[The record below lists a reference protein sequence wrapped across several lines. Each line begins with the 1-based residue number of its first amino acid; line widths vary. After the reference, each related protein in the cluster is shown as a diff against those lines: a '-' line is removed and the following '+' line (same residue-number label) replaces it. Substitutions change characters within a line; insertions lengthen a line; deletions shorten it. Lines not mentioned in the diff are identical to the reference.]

1 MAEKRAQRRLAAILA
16 ADVVGYS
23 RLMEHDEAGTLA
35 ALKARRRDVLA
46 PLITQHHGRIVKLMG
61 DGVLVEFGSAVDAV
75 QCAVELQKGFAGANE
90 GVAETSRI
98 VLRIGINLGDVIVE
112 GTDLYGDGVNVAAR
126 LEGLAE
132 PGSIYISAT
141 VHDHVTGKLALAFDD
156 LGERTLKNIVKP
168 VRVYRVGTGGTSER
182 EAQPALALPEKPSI
196 AVLPF
201 QNMSGDP
208 EQQYFSDGITEDI
221 ITELSRFRSLFVI
234 ARNSSFQY
242 REKAMDMRRVGREL
256 GVRYVVE
263 GSVRK
268 MADKVRITAQLIDA
282 PSANHLWSERYD
294 RELKDIFAVQD
305 ELVRAI
311 CGVIPGQLDRFAVEA
326 LRRKP
331 PDNLTA
337 YDCELRGRWAMAHWS
352 EGLSVAL
359 EWFEKAAKADP
370 NYAMAHA
377 GMALVYAYE
386 IVVLGLP
393 PGTSRMA
400 QAKEHAQR
408 ATVLDDRNPTVQA
421 YAGMAYLLTCEYQLS
436 RAHAERAVFLNPNDP
451 FALFVKAN
459 VLTYAGDQE
468 QALEYFAKS
477 ERLEPYAPDDERLDF
492 LCDCH
497 YLLGNFE
504 KVIEIH
510 ELYQNM
516 PASMYLILA
525 AACAQAGRHARAKA
539 AVADYERLRP
549 AGHDALT
556 MIKHQMRM
564 CSRQEDRDRWFEG
577 YRKAGLLV

>member
-23 RLMEHDEAGTLA
+23 RLMEQDEADTLS
-35 ALKARRRDVLA
+35 ALKARRQDVLA
-46 PLITQHHGRIVKLMG
+46 PVVAQHNGRVVKLMG

-75 QCAVELQKGFAGANE
+75 QCAIELQKGFIEANQ
-90 GVAETSRI
+90 GVPEARQI
-98 VLRIGINLGDVIVE
+98 ALRMGINLGDVIVE

-132 PGSIYISAT
+132 PGGIYISGS
-141 VHDHVTGKLALAFDD
+141 VYDQVKRKLSSSFDELGPHVV
-156 LGERTLKNIVKP
+156 KNIAEP
-168 VRVYRVGTGGTSER
+168 VQVYRVRTGDR
-182 EAQPALALPEKPSI
+182 EAAQSTAQTQTKPSI

-201 QNMSGDP
+201 ANMSGDA

-242 REKAMDMRRVGREL
+242 REKAMDMQRVGREL

-294 RELKDIFAVQD
+294 LELKDIFAVQD

-451 FALFVKAN
+451 FALFVKAT

-510 ELYQNM
+510 ELYQNL
-516 PASMYLILA
+516 PASLYLVLA
-525 AACAQAGRHARAKA
+525 AACAQAGRPAQAKA
-539 AVADYERLRP
+539 AMADYERLRP
-549 AGHDALT
+549 AGHEALT

-564 CSRQEDRDRWFEG
+564 CWRQEDRDRWFEG
-577 YRKAGLLV
+577 YRKAGLPV